1 MTNEEIIKGLIEKTE
16 DKEIISQL
24 SVLQE
29 NIKTEKESFKKQE
42 DEYLANIAKWRDA
55 YKESILK
62 GGFQTKE
69 SVQKE
74 VDPLD
79 KKIPTFE
86 ELLSKFAK

>member
-1 MTNEEIIKGLIEKTE
+1 MTNEEIIKDLIEKTE

>member
-1 MTNEEIIKGLIEKTE
+1 MTNEEIIKRLIEKTE

-29 NIKTEKESFKKQE
+29 NIKSEKESFKKQE

-74 VDPLD
+74 VDPID

>member
-1 MTNEEIIKGLIEKTE
+1 MTNEEIIKALIEKVE

-29 NIKTEKESFKKQE
+29 NIKKEKESFKTQE
-42 DEYLANIAKWRDA
+42 DEYLNTIAKWRDA

-74 VDPLD
+74 VDPIE

>member
-29 NIKTEKESFKKQE
+29 NIKAEKESFKKQE

-55 YKESILK
+55 YKESVLK

-86 ELLSKFAK
+86 ELLSKFAE

>member
-1 MTNEEIIKGLIEKTE
+1 MTNEEIIKGLIEKVE

-29 NIKTEKESFKKQE
+29 NIKKEKESFKAQE
-42 DEYLANIAKWRDA
+42 DEYLANISKWRDA

-62 GGFQTKE
+62 GGFQTKD
-69 SVQKE
+69 SVHKE
-74 VDPLD
+74 VDPID

>member
-1 MTNEEIIKGLIEKTE
+1 MTNEEIIKSLIEKTE

-29 NIKTEKESFKKQE
+29 NIKSEKESFKKQE

-74 VDPLD
+74 VDPID

>member
-29 NIKTEKESFKKQE
+29 NIKAEKESFKKQE
-42 DEYLANIAKWRDA
+42 DEYLSNIAKWRDA

>member
-29 NIKTEKESFKKQE
+29 NIKAEKESFKKQE

>member
-29 NIKTEKESFKKQE
+29 NIKKEKESFKAQE
-42 DEYLANIAKWRDA
+42 DEYLSNIAKWRDA

-69 SVQKE
+69 SAQKE
-74 VDPLD
+74 VDPSD
-79 KKIPTFE
+79 NKIPTFE

>member
-1 MTNEEIIKGLIEKTE
+1 MTNEEIIKGLIEKVE

-74 VDPLD
+74 VDPID

-86 ELLSKFAK
+86 DLLSKFAK

>member
-1 MTNEEIIKGLIEKTE
+1 MTNEEIIKGLIEKVE

-42 DEYLANIAKWRDA
+42 DEYLNTIAKWRDA

-69 SVQKE
+69 SVQEK
-74 VDPLD
+74 VDPIE

>member
-1 MTNEEIIKGLIEKTE
+1 MTNEEIIKGLIEKVE

-29 NIKTEKESFKKQE
+29 NIKKEKESFKTQE

-62 GGFQTKE
+62 GGFQAKE

-74 VDPLD
+74 VDPID

>member
-1 MTNEEIIKGLIEKTE
+1 MTNEEIIKGLIEKVE

-29 NIKTEKESFKKQE
+29 NIKTEKETFKKQE
-42 DEYLANIAKWRDA
+42 DEYLNTIAKWRDA

-69 SVQKE
+69 SVQEK
-74 VDPLD
+74 VDPIE

>member
-1 MTNEEIIKGLIEKTE
+1 MTNEEIIKALIEKVE

-42 DEYLANIAKWRDA
+42 DEYLNTIAKWRDA

-74 VDPLD
+74 VDPLE